1 MQCLP
6 RLPRF
11 TTKSVETE
19 RHLRTHLPRQI
30 LSHRSTT
37 HLRQAERHH
46 RHRHATLPRERSFP
60 AHVQSSTHAMNRIC
74 EIASNLVVGLHSI
87 QLEVPQQIVL
97 QRQELE
103 IERRQRHDRRVK
115 QILSATHRDPVL
127 VPQNLLV
134 WQQRKTVD
142 LLHSI
147 LAIRVFLR
155 EDLEKQGFR
164 VHCRH
169 HLLPDRRDKA
179 EMNAQCAQLL
189 FGQQVQLG
197 EQEFARGE
205 SLHRGETQLFQFGW
219 EILEDDVL
227 ENHDSVIELLHRL
240 RVFQRSSA
248 DLVHLESDEV
258 LETLH
263 CPQQH
268 VTTQRTQSDACR
280 HVPVFHQDNQIATRR
295 QLSQQSCQQIHN
307 PRTERH
313 LLAVLQSI
321 EQQAEER

>member
-1 MQCLP
+1 
-6 RLPRF
+6 
-11 TTKSVETE
+11 
-19 RHLRTHLPRQI
+19 
-30 LSHRSTT
+30 
-37 HLRQAERHH
+37 
-46 RHRHATLPRERSFP
+46 
-60 AHVQSSTHAMNRIC
+60 
-74 EIASNLVVGLHSI
+74 
-87 QLEVPQQIVL
+87 
-97 QRQELE
+97 
-103 IERRQRHDRRVK
+103 
-115 QILSATHRDPVL
+115 
-127 VPQNLLV
+127 
-134 WQQRKTVD
+134 
-142 LLHSI
+142 
-147 LAIRVFLR
+147 
-155 EDLEKQGFR
+155 
-164 VHCRH
+164 
-169 HLLPDRRDKA
+169 
-179 EMNAQCAQLL
+179 MNAQCAQLL

-268 VTTQRTQSDACR
+268 VATQRTQSDACR

-321 EQQAEER
+321 EQQSEERWEERGSLVSDIRRVYRKGLQKCIRTTNRRLRIRV